1 MQEVVKSVRSLE
13 ALLLCKSKH
22 HRKNRVTVYRERCQ
36 ESEWHLLMTAGHW
49 IKSNHTQSSSESQ
62 EWSWAGQVTW
72 SQREKWNEA
81 CQHRLRQIRRVL
93 EGSQQGR
100 NTVGFKKL
108 WNLCLFPTSASVIGK
123 NKQSFLDWEEKIISF
138 PKSLW
143 KINPIV
149 SHTKTPS
156 AQQTS
161 NDTVNLVRTSCKKEA
176 PFAPF

>member
-1 MQEVVKSVRSLE
+1 MAKSVRSLE
-13 ALLLCKSKH
+13 AHLLCKSKH
-22 HRKNRVTVYRERCQ
+22 HWENRVTVYRERCRTVR
-36 ESEWHLLMTAGHW
+36 WYLLMTAGHR
-49 IKSNHTQSSSESQ
+49 IKPSHTQSSNESQ
-62 EWSWAGQVTW
+62 EWSWAGQVMW
-72 SQREKWNEA
+72 SQREKLNEA

-100 NTVGFKKL
+100 NTVAFKKL
-108 WNLCLFPTSASVIGK
+108 WNLCLFPTGASVMGK
-123 NKQSFLDWEEKIISF
+123 NEQSFLDWEEKIISS

-161 NDTVNLVRTSCKKEA
+161 NDTVNFLRTLWKKEA